1 MHAFSLAE
9 QVVLWLLLTP
19 SGLATLGLVTSSIL
33 VLIFVLIRRQL
44 RIIHRHKLAAASEE
58 LMPAKPPQLD
68 SEQWTRAVG
77 AALELLAITRMTRH
91 FTDRTNIAAWAAVNA
106 TVVLRAGTVNGLT
119 QWIAQTAK
127 EYDLILVDTEISASM
142 LLRTQ
147 SPKACVLPITA
158 ISGTG
163 DVARFRNI
171 YVDGASLMRQ
181 EDIQAMYAAT
191 AYSVE
196 QRWFLLG

>member
-1 MHAFSLAE
+1 MHSFSRIEEL
-9 QVVLWLLLTP
+9 VLWLLLTP
-19 SGLATLGLVTSSIL
+19 YGLATLGLVASSVL

-44 RIIHRHKLAAASEE
+44 RLIHRRRLAQASEE
-58 LMPAKPPQLD
+58 IKMNTPFQPD
-68 SEQWTRAVG
+68 SEHWTRAVN
-77 AALELLAITRMTRH
+77 AALDLLAITRTTRH

-106 TVVLRAGTVNGLT
+106 TVAIRAGTVNGLT

-127 EYDLILVDTEISASM
+127 EYDLILVDTEMSASM

-147 SPKACVLPITA
+147 SPKAYVMPITA

-196 QRWFLLG
+196 QRWLLLG

>member
-1 MHAFSLAE
+1 MTAPF
-9 QVVLWLLLTP
+9 QP
-19 SGLATLGLVTSSIL
+19 
-33 VLIFVLIRRQL
+33 
-44 RIIHRHKLAAASEE
+44 
-58 LMPAKPPQLD
+58 D
-68 SEQWTRAVG
+68 SEHWTRAVN
-77 AALELLAITRMTRH
+77 AALDLLAITRTTRH

-127 EYDLILVDTEISASM
+127 EYDLILVDTEMSASM

-147 SPKACVLPITA
+147 SPKACVMPITA

>member
-1 MHAFSLAE
+1 MHSFSRTQE
-9 QVVLWLLLTP
+9 IVLWLLITP
-19 SGLATLGLVTSSIL
+19 SGLATLGLIVSSIL
-33 VLIFVLIRRQL
+33 VLLFVLIRRQL
-44 RIIHRHKLAAASEE
+44 RITHRRKLAAASEE
-58 LMPAKPPQLD
+58 LMISKPLQLD
-68 SEQWTRAVG
+68 SEHWSRAVG

-119 QWIAQTAK
+119 QWIAQTAR
-127 EYDLILVDTEISASM
+127 EYDLILVDTEMTASM

-181 EDIQAMYAAT
+181 EDIQAMYSAPAH
-191 AYSVE
+191 SVE